1 MLIFSI
7 VVPPRV
13 ELDARMQ
20 KGVKV
25 KAGATVLLQ
34 AEVYGK
40 PMPKVNW
47 RRGDDNLKS
56 GDGQVISHQRH
67 HFQLEMSSV
76 TKEHTGTYAIVA
88 ENASGTKTAEI
99 QVVVLGK

>member
-1 MLIFSI
+1 MYSI
-7 VVPPRV
+7 LVPPRV

-25 KAGATVLLQ
+25 KAGATVLLH

-47 RRGDDNLKS
+47 RRGDENLKS
-56 GDGQVISHQRH
+56 GEGQVITQQRH

-76 TKEHTGTYAIVA
+76 TKEHTGIYAIVA
-88 ENASGTKTAEI
+88 ENASGTKTTEI
-99 QVVVLGK
+99 QVDVLGE

>member
-1 MLIFSI
+1 
-7 VVPPRV
+7 
-13 ELDARMQ
+13 MQ

-25 KAGATVLLQ
+25 KAGASVLLQ

-40 PMPKVNW
+40 PMPKVSW

-56 GDGQVISHQRH
+56 GEGQVITHQRH
-67 HFQLEMSSV
+67 HFQLEMLAV

-99 QVVVLGK
+99 QVNVLGESYSSLLEGLSF